1 MEENTDN
8 QDNLTQPIENSIENV
23 NNNTNEYIDKLT
35 LELLL
40 NKNHYSK
47 YLHKTDPKRH
57 DEFKTYKSNLRKYSI
72 DIVDITSQLI
82 ENPNKMYNNDISD
95 TFKSFVTAIF
105 KYIEM
110 KDIENTNEYN
120 NNNDDNNEDDVMFGN
135 CDNENETEVE
145 NQPMKSF
152 WSKEKVV
159 KKHTKLTHYDMNMF
173 QKPKSK

>member
-1 MEENTDN
+1 MEDNPNN
-8 QDNLTQPIENSIENV
+8 QDNSNQPIENTIEIINT
-23 NNNTNEYIDKLT
+23 NTNEYIDKLT

-40 NKNHYSK
+40 NKNHYNK

-57 DEFKTYKSNLRKYSI
+57 NEFKTYKSNLRKYSI
-72 DIVDITSQLI
+72 DIIDIASQLI

-95 TFKSFVTAIF
+95 TFKSFVSSIF

-110 KDIENTNEYN
+110 KNIENTNEYN
-120 NNNDDNNEDDVMFGN
+120 NNEETKDDDIMFGN
-135 CDNENETEVE
+135 CDNEKEEVIE

-152 WSKEKVV
+152 WSKEQVV